1 MNFLLQTILT
11 QAMLQAF
18 VFLTSYRKIEEPI
31 PCNQQ
36 FAHLI
41 QEIDTVEK
49 RLPYTVVVEG
59 NVGAGKS
66 TFVEILAREDARI
79 SPVPEPVSA
88 WQNVSGT
95 GVNLLDS
102 MFRDGKRWSGA
113 FQLVSTLSRLQVA
126 TDLSNSKPVRI
137 MERSIF
143 SERYCFLETMHDNLL
158 LSKPEY
164 SLMDRWFQ
172 FASKHYKKY
181 VQPDVIVYIRADL
194 DTLKQHIKK
203 RGREE
208 EANLDPAFLQR
219 LQRCHEDWLYYG
231 NSTFGPPSSKVIV
244 VDSQVT
250 VEELARKVIALK
262 DTIIPPYV
270 FNGQ

>member
-1 MNFLLQTILT
+1 MNLALLPILT
-11 QAMLQAF
+11 QTMLQAF
-18 VFLTSYRKIEEPI
+18 LYITSYRKYGKPL

-36 FAHLI
+36 FAHLT
-41 QEIDTVEK
+41 QEIHTGES
-49 RLPYTVVVEG
+49 RMPYTVVVEG

-66 TFVEILAREDARI
+66 TFVEILAGEDARI

-95 GVNLLDS
+95 GVNLLDL

-126 TDLSNSKPVRI
+126 TDLSKQKPVRI

-143 SERYCFLETMHDNLL
+143 SERYCFLEMMHSGTL
-158 LSKPEY
+158 LSKAEY

-172 FASKHYKKY
+172 FASEYYKKY
-181 VQPDVIVYIRADL
+181 VQPDVIVYLRADIP
-194 DTLKQHIKK
+194 TLKQHIKK

-208 EANLDPAFLQR
+208 EANMDPVFLEG

-231 NSTFGPPSSKVIV
+231 NSTFVPPSPKVIV
-244 VDSQVT
+244 INSEVS
-250 VEELARKVIALK
+250 VEEFARKVIALK

-270 FNGQ
+270 FDGQ